1 MVISIAEMAL
11 STPTRRPKATI
22 RISIPLAFGK
32 GHWRLGHPME
42 RTTPSAFY
50 QRPPAMLV
58 LDVDGVL
65 TDNAIIFDA
74 DGREAK

>member
-1 MVISIAEMAL
+1 
-11 STPTRRPKATI
+11 
-22 RISIPLAFGK
+22 
-32 GHWRLGHPME
+32 ME